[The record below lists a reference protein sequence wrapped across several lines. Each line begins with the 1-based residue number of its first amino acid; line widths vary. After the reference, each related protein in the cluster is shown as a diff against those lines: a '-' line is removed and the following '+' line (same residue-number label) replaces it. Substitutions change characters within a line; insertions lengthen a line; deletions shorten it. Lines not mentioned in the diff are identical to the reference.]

1 MLLLQVVSVVSAEDV
16 LLTWE
21 EDRSQRSLGE
31 LARNKIVG
39 PKSTCLCSS
48 KVSIDITI
56 EVGNITRPEKKR
68 ERNIGNVKETEKMAI
83 ENKSVRKK
91 KQVGK

>member
-1 MLLLQVVSVVSAEDV
+1 MVSAEDV

-31 LARNKIVG
+31 LARNKIVV

-48 KVSIDITI
+48 KVSTDIG
-56 EVGNITRPEKKR
+56 VGNITRPEKKR
-68 ERNIGNVKETEKMAI
+68 ERNVGNVKETENMAI
-83 ENKSVRKK
+83 ENNSVRKT
-91 KQVGK
+91 KQVRK